1 MEDLKKIII
10 KIFNLSEDAL
20 SEDEFLLKGDIYQ
33 KIANL
38 TNLPRHQIK
47 KILYWHLYS
56 IRCVPK
62 E

>member
-1 MEDLKKIII
+1 MEVLKKIFI
-10 KIFNLSEDAL
+10 KVFNLSEDAL

-38 TNLPRHQIK
+38 TNLPRDQVK

-56 IRCVPK
+56 NRCVTK

>member
-10 KIFNLSEDAL
+10 KTFNLSEDAL

-38 TNLPRHQIK
+38 TNLPRYQIK

-56 IRCVPK
+56 NRRVPK

>member
-1 MEDLKKIII
+1 MEKLKKLSI

-38 TNLPRHQIK
+38 TNLSRDQIK
-47 KILYWHLYS
+47 KTLYWHLY
-56 IRCVPK
+56 RTR
-62 E
+62 

>member
-38 TNLPRHQIK
+38 TNLSRYQIK
-47 KILYWHLYS
+47 NILY
-56 IRCVPK
+56 
-62 E
+62 

>member
-1 MEDLKKIII
+1 MENLKKIII
-10 KIFNLSEDAL
+10 KIFNLSEDDL
-20 SEDEFLLKGDIYQ
+20 SEDDLLLKGDIYQ

-38 TNLPRHQIK
+38 TNLSRSQTK

-56 IRCVPK
+56 TRCVPK

>member
-20 SEDEFLLKGDIYQ
+20 SEDDFLLKGDIYQ

-38 TNLPRHQIK
+38 TNLSRYQIK
-47 KILYWHLYS
+47 NILYWHLYS
-56 IRCVPK
+56 NRYVPK